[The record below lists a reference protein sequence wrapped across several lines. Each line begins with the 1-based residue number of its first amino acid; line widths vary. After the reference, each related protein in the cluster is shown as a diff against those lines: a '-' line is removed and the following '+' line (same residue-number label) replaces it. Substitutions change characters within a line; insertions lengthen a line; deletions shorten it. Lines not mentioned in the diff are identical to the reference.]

1 MMPLSSTAILRV
13 EADERVTHP
22 QSSKCEGGQKVRDLY
37 GLGLPVFT
45 LLNARA
51 RKLFSL
57 VARREGF
64 IDDCWA
70 NVFRDG
76 EYAVPHSHK
85 RAAASVVYALDPGD
99 EEAAAADAMNGVLMF
114 ADPRIEACCQ
124 HKPHYVSTP
133 AVPPMGPGSMII
145 FPAHFTHLV
154 TPYWGRRPRIS
165 IAWNINSDS
174 VEGDLRHDGVLSL
187 TGRLRN
193 AGLSSPCRVC

>member
-1 MMPLSSTAILRV
+1 MTHTISLSCGAAQQLPHMWRIRLTAPEPHL
-13 EADERVTHP
+13 P
-22 QSSKCEGGQKVRDLY
+22 
-37 GLGLPVFT
+37 GLLPR
-45 LLNARA
+45 LL
-51 RKLFSL
+51 
-57 VARREGF
+57 
-64 IDDCWA
+64 
-70 NVFRDG
+70 
-76 EYAVPHSHK
+76 PHSHK

-174 VEGDLRHDGVLSL
+174 VEGDLRHDGVLS
-187 TGRLRN
+187 
-193 AGLSSPCRVC
+193 